1 MKYIIMANG
10 EYGELSLYKE
20 ILSSADRIICADGG
34 ANYAYLLGV
43 RPDCIIGDMDSIS
56 KETQKFYSDQGVSF
70 HQYPCRKDFTDT
82 QLAMSMA
89 EEMGAQE
96 IVLLGTQGKRF
107 DHSLSNLYCG
117 LKHVKRGVKIIHYGP
132 ECTVY
137 LVCNQMSLQG
147 RPGDL
152 VSVLPLGGGA
162 AGVCLK
168 NFQYP
173 LENVVLECDNPY
185 AISNVLLED
194 SAQIQVEK
202 GVVAVFHYSSLV
214 AGL

>member
-1 MKYIIMANG
+1 MRCIVLANG
-10 EYGELSLYKE
+10 EYGDLSLYQAVFKGSDL
-20 ILSSADRIICADGG
+20 ILCADGG
-34 ANYAYLLGV
+34 ANYAYQFGV
-43 RPDCIIGDMDSIS
+43 VPDCIIGDLDSINHS
-56 KETQKFYSDQGVSF
+56 VREYYTSLQVPFRK
-70 HQYPCRKDFTDT
+70 YPCRKDFTDT
-82 QLAMSMA
+82 QLALSMA

-96 IVLLGTQGKRF
+96 IVLLGTQGKRL

-117 LKHVKRGVKIIHYGP
+117 LEYVKRGIKIIHYGP

-214 AGL
+214 AVL